1 VRAVLGPDAQ
11 TPRPA
16 GSRSPNPVFRLEFGN
31 LARGLQGA
39 ATNVSANSKDAM
51 RQNLRPQRN
60 VFLLFLGAT
69 FVALMTALP
78 LVTAQ
83 TQQSQED
90 KSVPQAAPPPP
101 QQQLDHPGFEQADR
115 NKDGHVDK
123 SEAGVVPGLSANFE
137 RADRNRDGKLD
148 RAEFDKGLQIL
159 QVRR

>member
-1 VRAVLGPDAQ
+1 
-11 TPRPA
+11 
-16 GSRSPNPVFRLEFGN
+16 
-31 LARGLQGA
+31 
-39 ATNVSANSKDAM
+39 M
-51 RQNLRPQRN
+51 RHNLRPQRN

-83 TQQSQED
+83 TQQPSEE
-90 KSVPQAAPPPP
+90 KPVPQTAHQP
-101 QQQLDHPGFEQADR
+101 QQLDHPGFEQADR

>member
-1 VRAVLGPDAQ
+1 
-11 TPRPA
+11 
-16 GSRSPNPVFRLEFGN
+16 
-31 LARGLQGA
+31 
-39 ATNVSANSKDAM
+39 M
-51 RQNLRPQRN
+51 RQNRRPQRN
-60 VFLLFLGAT
+60 VFLLFLGTT

-83 TQQSQED
+83 TQQAQEE
-90 KSVPQAAPPPP
+90 KAAPQAAPQP
-101 QQQLDHPGFEQADR
+101 QPLDHPGFEQADR

-148 RAEFDKGLQIL
+148 RGEFDRGLQIL

>member
-1 VRAVLGPDAQ
+1 
-11 TPRPA
+11 
-16 GSRSPNPVFRLEFGN
+16 
-31 LARGLQGA
+31 
-39 ATNVSANSKDAM
+39 M

-83 TQQSQED
+83 TSQEQTQEQEQ
-90 KSVPQAAPPPP
+90 KPAPQAA
-101 QQQLDHPGFEQADR
+101 QQLDHPGFEQADR
-115 NKDGHVDK
+115 NKDGQVDK

>member
-1 VRAVLGPDAQ
+1 
-11 TPRPA
+11 
-16 GSRSPNPVFRLEFGN
+16 
-31 LARGLQGA
+31 
-39 ATNVSANSKDAM
+39 M
-51 RQNLRPQRN
+51 RQHLRPQRN

-83 TQQSQED
+83 TQQPQEE
-90 KSVPQAAPPPP
+90 KQQVPQTAQQP
-101 QQQLDHPGFEQADR
+101 QQLDHPGFEQADR
-115 NKDGHVDK
+115 NKDGLVDK

>member
-1 VRAVLGPDAQ
+1 
-11 TPRPA
+11 
-16 GSRSPNPVFRLEFGN
+16 
-31 LARGLQGA
+31 
-39 ATNVSANSKDAM
+39 M
-51 RQNLRPQRN
+51 RQNRRPQRN
-60 VFLLFLGAT
+60 VFLLFLGTT

-83 TQQSQED
+83 TQQPQEE
-90 KSVPQAAPPPP
+90 KPAPQSAQQQQP

-148 RAEFDKGLQIL
+148 RAEFDRGLQIL

>member
-1 VRAVLGPDAQ
+1 
-11 TPRPA
+11 
-16 GSRSPNPVFRLEFGN
+16 
-31 LARGLQGA
+31 
-39 ATNVSANSKDAM
+39 M

-69 FVALMTALP
+69 FVALMGALP

-83 TQQSQED
+83 TQPQEQ
-90 KSVPQAAPPPP
+90 KPAQQEQKPAPQAA
-101 QQQLDHPGFEQADR
+101 QQLDHPGFEQADR
-115 NKDGHVDK
+115 NKDGQVDK